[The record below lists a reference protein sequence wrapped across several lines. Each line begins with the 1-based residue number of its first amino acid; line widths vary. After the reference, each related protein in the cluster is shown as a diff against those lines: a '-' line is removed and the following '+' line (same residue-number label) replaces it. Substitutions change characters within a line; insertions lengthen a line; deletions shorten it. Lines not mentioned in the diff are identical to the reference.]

1 MSFADSDSNTLL
13 KTGQILN
20 KLSRFQKSVTFEI
33 GSNDKENATEL
44 TFTLLVRVKPKTIAI
59 TKNTS

>member
-33 GSNDKENATEL
+33 GSNDKENETEL